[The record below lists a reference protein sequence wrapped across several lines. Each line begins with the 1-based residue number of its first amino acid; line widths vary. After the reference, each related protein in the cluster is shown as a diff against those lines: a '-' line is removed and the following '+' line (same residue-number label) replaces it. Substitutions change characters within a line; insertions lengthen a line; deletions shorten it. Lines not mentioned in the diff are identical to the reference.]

1 MFDTSK
7 HEGRQPFE
15 LTLGKGNVIK
25 GIFEF
30 VSAGY
35 CKSNDFC
42 IALIYGCT
50 ALLTSAAFCV
60 VFMLVYACLCNFNM
74 LCERMSI

>member
-1 MFDTSK
+1 VFDTSK

-50 ALLTSAAFCV
+50 AFTYFGSF
-60 VFMLVYACLCNFNM
+60 LC
-74 LCERMSI
+74 SVHV